1 MSTQILEGYSSA
13 EKAAYITAIA
23 SIATA
28 DQSASDQEVN
38 YIGNLADA
46 AGLND
51 NEKQQVFTAARDT
64 SGAPLKSALDTLK
77 ASELKYSLV
86 ADLIAFAEADS
97 NVAEQEKQ
105 HIASI
110 AKYLEINADQLQ
122 ALNEYVKE
130 AAAQPA
136 DAMGIFGGGSNA
148 SGAGGILENLGL
160 GQKLQNSGIN
170 IGSLAKG
177 LISFVGPM
185 IMGNMLNKGM
195 QNKGATAGLNQSGGL
210 GSLIGSLS
218 GGKGFGGIG
227 GFLTN
232 LLK

>member
-1 MSTQILEGYSSA
+1 MSTQILEGYTSL
-13 EKAAYITAIA
+13 ERAAYITAIA

-28 DQSASDQEVN
+28 DQSASEQEEA

-46 AGLND
+46 AGLKD
-51 NEKQQVFTAARDT
+51 NEKQQVFTAARET
-64 SGAPLKSALDTLK
+64 SGASLKNALDILK
-77 ASELKYSLV
+77 TSELKYSLV

-97 NVAEQEKQ
+97 NVAGQEKQ

-110 AKYLEINADQLQ
+110 ASYLQINADQLQ

-130 AAAQPA
+130 AATQPA
-136 DAMGIFGGGSNA
+136 DAMGIFGGNSNT

-195 QNKGATAGLNQSGGL
+195 QGRGATAGLNQGGGL
-210 GSLIGSLS
+210 GSLISSLS
-218 GGKGFGGIG
+218 GGKGFSGIG
-227 GFLTN
+227 GFLGK